1 MKTKL
6 LLSLLLIAFNAF
18 SQGNPS
24 TDGSFV
30 SGASGSVDL
39 TLRTLTS
46 GTPTTRVTILNSS
59 GNVGIG
65 FSSPSQKLSVN
76 GNIQASGQ
84 VYAQGGQMGT
94 NTSQDLSLRTN
105 STERILI
112 LNSNGNVGIAT
123 ASGSIT
129 EKLSVTGNFLLTGNV
144 LSGGNVQST
153 GGLYTVNHA
162 SNNFV
167 LRLNSTDRFTVLNSS
182 GNVGIG
188 VTPTEKLHVSGNILS
203 TGNFTGVNFVSSGNV
218 STTTGTM
225 STSSGNIFT
234 TSGNVYT
241 SSGNLGVGTASP
253 SQKLHLDGGDFLF
266 NDATPVLYT
275 GTGASELNRYLVL
288 MNSSGTTSTSGLKAG
303 GVVIADDAAYAN
315 PGKNDLIVKG
325 KVFIGQATTTN
336 ANSYDLGV
344 KGKIGAKD
352 LQLETSSWSDYVFAE
367 DYKLPSLAEVERYIN
382 ENKHLEGVPS
392 EAEVKANG
400 YSVNEMDVV
409 LLKKVEE
416 LTLYVI
422 EQQKQI
428 EELKQQLDKKSRKRK
443 KN

>member
-6 LLSLLLIAFNAF
+6 LLLPILLIAFNAF

-24 TDGSFV
+24 ADGIFTA
-30 SGASGSVDL
+30 GTSGSVDMVL
-39 TLRTLTS
+39 KTMAS
-46 GTPTTRVTILNSS
+46 GTATTRVTILSG

-65 FSSPSQKLSVN
+65 YSSPAYKLSVN
-76 GNIQASGQ
+76 GPINVNGNMLTSGSVQ
-84 VYAQGGQMGT
+84 STGGLYTVTSTT
-94 NTSQDLSLRTN
+94 NDFILRLNT
-105 STERILI
+105 TDRFIV

-123 ASGSIT
+123 AAASIS
-129 EKLSVTGNFLLTGNV
+129 EKLYVTGNILSTGNL

-167 LRLNSTDRFTVLNSS
+167 LRLNSTDRLTVLNTS

-203 TGNFTGVNFVSSGNV
+203 TGNLTGVNFVSSGTV
-218 STTTGTM
+218 S
-225 STSSGNIFT
+225 T
-234 TSGNVYT
+234 TSGNIYT

-253 SQKLHLDGGDFLF
+253 SQKLHLENGDFLF
-266 NDATPVLYT
+266 NQVTPILYT
-275 GTGASELNRYLVL
+275 GTGNAELNRYLVL
-288 MNSSGTTSTSGLKAG
+288 RNSSGTTSTSGLKAG

-325 KVFIGQATTTN
+325 KVFIGQATTSN